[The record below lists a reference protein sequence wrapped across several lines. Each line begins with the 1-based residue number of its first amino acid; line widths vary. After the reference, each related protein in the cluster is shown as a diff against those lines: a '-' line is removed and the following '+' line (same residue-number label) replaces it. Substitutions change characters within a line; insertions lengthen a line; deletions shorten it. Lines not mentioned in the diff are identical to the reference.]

1 MSTQRARPNESHAS
15 APVLLATHGLT
26 QSDSAVRAAAQLSD
40 ATGRPISVIT
50 VLEPPPL
57 VAGEYGF
64 VIPVENLQEGRHDAL
79 LARVRKQ
86 IADVV
91 RADATWTVEVRN
103 GNPAV
108 TIAKQAQSID
118 AALIVMG
125 LGHHQLMDRVF
136 GSETMLHTLRSAH
149 RPIFGVPQTFSAL
162 PRRAIAAMDFS
173 GADMAAARGALALL
187 PSLTSVALVHVA
199 PRWDLEPLAY
209 AEWRGEYERGVGPAF
224 ERALRELDA
233 PPSVTV
239 TNTIREG
246 KPAKELLKVAEEES
260 ADVIIVGSR
269 GLGFLDR
276 VLVGSTA
283 TGIIRGAHCCIFAV
297 PIVAPAARPESRMT
311 GGAAALGGA

>member
-1 MSTQRARPNESHAS
+1 MSTRRARPNESHANE
-15 APVLLATHGLT
+15 PILLATHGLT
-26 QSDSAVRAAAQLSD
+26 EAESAVRAAAQLSD

-64 VIPVENLQEGRHDAL
+64 VIPVENLQEERHDAL
-79 LARVRKQ
+79 LARVRRQ

-91 RADATWTVEVRN
+91 GAAAKWTVDVRS
-103 GNPAV
+103 GDPAA

-149 RPIFGVPQTFSAL
+149 RPIFAVPQAFSAL

-187 PSLTSVALVHVA
+187 PSLTSIALVHVA

-209 AEWRGEYERGVGPAF
+209 TQWRGEYERGVAPAF
-224 ERALRELDA
+224 ARAMRELDA

-239 TNTIREG
+239 TSTIREG
-246 KPAKELLKVAEEES
+246 KPSKEVLKVAEEES

-283 TGIIRGAHCCIFAV
+283 TGIIRGAQSCIFAF
-297 PIVAPAARPESRMT
+297 PIVAPPARSKAA
-311 GGAAALGGA
+311 